1 MRAACAA
8 LVVALALGGCHAS
21 QFTAGHRAAERDS
34 VAQMLDAWRGAL
46 AARDFGRAATFYS
59 SDSAFRWFQDGE
71 LKYRSARELADTMLA
86 MAPVVRDFG
95 MSLIEPE
102 ITPVAP
108 GVAIVTTN
116 FAEKITDTTGETIGL
131 AGALSMTAVHG
142 DSGWRFLIG
151 HTSSVIVPADS
162 GAPRK
167 PPRS

>member
-1 MRAACAA
+1 MKAACAA
-8 LVVALALGGCHAS
+8 LVGALALGGCHAP
-21 QFTAGHRAAERDS
+21 QFTAAHRAAERDS

-71 LKYRSARELADTMLA
+71 LKYRSARELGDTMLA
-86 MAPVVRDFG
+86 MAPTVRDFG
-95 MSLIEPE
+95 ISLIEPE
-102 ITPVAP
+102 ITPLAP
-108 GVAIVTTN
+108 GVAIITTN

-131 AGALSMTAVHG
+131 AGALSMTAIHS

-151 HTSSVIVPADS
+151 HTSSVIVPDS

-167 PPRS
+167 SPRS